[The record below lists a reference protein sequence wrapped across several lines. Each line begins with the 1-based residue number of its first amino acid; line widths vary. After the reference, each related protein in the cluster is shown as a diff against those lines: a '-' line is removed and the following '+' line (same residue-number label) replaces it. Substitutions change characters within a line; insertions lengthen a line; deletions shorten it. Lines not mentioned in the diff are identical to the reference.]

1 MGTEIIYAIVIG
13 ILTILGSASVWKYL
27 DNRARMKEEQDNYVK
42 YDCRERIS
50 KLEAL
55 LEKSAEEKNQMRETI
70 LELTSMVS
78 ELKVKV
84 EFMENENRRLSGE
97 QSNE

>member
-1 MGTEIIYAIVIG
+1 MGTETIYAIVIG

-27 DNRARMKEEQDNYVK
+27 ENRTRIKVNQDNYVK
-42 YDCRERIS
+42 YDCRDRIN

-55 LEKSAEEKNQMRETI
+55 LEKSASEKEEMRETI
-70 LELTSMVS
+70 LSLTAMVS

-84 EFMENENRRLSGE
+84 EFLEQENRRLNTLGE
-97 QSNE
+97 